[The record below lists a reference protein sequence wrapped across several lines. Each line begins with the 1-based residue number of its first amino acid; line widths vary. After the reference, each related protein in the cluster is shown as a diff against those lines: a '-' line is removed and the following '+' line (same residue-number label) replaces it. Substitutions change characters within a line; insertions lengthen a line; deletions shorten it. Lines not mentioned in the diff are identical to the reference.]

1 MVGEAEA
8 PAPLGVAAGG
18 APLTALAG
26 ENRAGGGGSG
36 GLTFPPTAADDVAAD
51 DVAADDDALASATAA
66 AASAWALESCG
77 DFGLLGF
84 KAVRGRTDRPP

>member
-51 DVAADDDALASATAA
+51 DDALASATAA